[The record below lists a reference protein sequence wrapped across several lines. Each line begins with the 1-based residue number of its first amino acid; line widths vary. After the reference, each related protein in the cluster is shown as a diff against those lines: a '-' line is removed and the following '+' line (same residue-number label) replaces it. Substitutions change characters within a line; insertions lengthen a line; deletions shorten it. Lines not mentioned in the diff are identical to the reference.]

1 MLYVIRRQVLC
12 RRFCFFIIM
21 IVMEEKI
28 KTQLAQYRALIES
41 ETDVLA
47 VMANTSAFI
56 METLPDLNW
65 AGFYILKGPELILG
79 PFQGKPA
86 CYRIQQGKGV
96 CGHCVATRK
105 SIIVPDVH
113 AFPGH
118 IACDATSKSELVV
131 PIVHNDLV
139 FGVIDL
145 DSADYNRFT
154 DNDRIFIEAVAA
166 IFASKIA

>member
-1 MLYVIRRQVLC
+1 MN
-12 RRFCFFIIM
+12 
-21 IVMEEKI
+21 EKI
-28 KTQLAQYRALIES
+28 KIQLAQYQALIES
-41 ETDVLA
+41 ETDTIA

-65 AGFYILKGPELILG
+65 AGFYILRGAELVLG

-86 CYRIQQGKGV
+86 CDRIQQGKGV
-96 CGHCVATRK
+96 CGHCAANRK

-113 AFPGH
+113 MFPGH
-118 IACDATSKSELVV
+118 IACDAASKSELVV
-131 PIVHNDLV
+131 PILHHNAV

-145 DSADYNRFT
+145 DSADYNRFNE
-154 DNDRIFIEAVAA
+154 DDRIFIEAIAE